1 MRNRPIGDIG
11 RRRFVSGSALALLG
25 AAGTTLA
32 PLDAL
37 AFGSDEHEDA
47 PNQHNMLVVG
57 EQAVFLSHLPMFQAG
72 KPSAPAVDKTGNE
85 FTSPHR
91 FQVILEATFAR
102 NGKDVA
108 DVYARDRRAHPK
120 TRIYTLEPKQSEPF
134 VLSRLFTPAARPELP
149 SFTGTVFRG
158 HLEQGG
164 EPIAGLDSSLV
175 TITRVVHARKMTPRQ
190 ARPAHLEYIL
200 FGKGSEL
207 FLAHAIYAPP
217 DFDQVCS
224 IKTTGH
230 ALSAADLNG
239 ARRVTFPERTNA
251 VANRLREGQK
261 VSGMLTRPGDTTSSA
276 TPIEVQPIVEYYFEE
291 GELLVPH
298 TFDPTPEESK
308 KG

>member
-190 ARPAHLEYIL
+190 ARPAHLEYHPVRKRL
-200 FGKGSEL
+200 
-207 FLAHAIYAPP
+207 
-217 DFDQVCS
+217 
-224 IKTTGH
+224 
-230 ALSAADLNG
+230 G
-239 ARRVTFPERTNA
+239 A
-251 VANRLREGQK
+251 
-261 VSGMLTRPGDTTSSA
+261 VSGPRHLRAAGFRPGVLD
-276 TPIEVQPIVEYYFEE
+276 
-291 GELLVPH
+291 
-298 TFDPTPEESK
+298 
-308 KG
+308 

>member
-72 KPSAPAVDKTGNE
+72 KP
-85 FTSPHR
+85 
-91 FQVILEATFAR
+91 
-102 NGKDVA
+102 
-108 DVYARDRRAHPK
+108 RRASRRQDGKRVHVAAPVSGDPRGDLRQKRQGRGGRVCPGSPRSPENTHLHPGAEAE
-120 TRIYTLEPKQSEPF
+120 RAVRALAPVHAGGS
-134 VLSRLFTPAARPELP
+134 ARTP

-224 IKTTGH
+224 I
-230 ALSAADLNG
+230 
-239 ARRVTFPERTNA
+239 
-251 VANRLREGQK
+251 
-261 VSGMLTRPGDTTSSA
+261 
-276 TPIEVQPIVEYYFEE
+276 
-291 GELLVPH
+291 
-298 TFDPTPEESK
+298 
-308 KG
+308 